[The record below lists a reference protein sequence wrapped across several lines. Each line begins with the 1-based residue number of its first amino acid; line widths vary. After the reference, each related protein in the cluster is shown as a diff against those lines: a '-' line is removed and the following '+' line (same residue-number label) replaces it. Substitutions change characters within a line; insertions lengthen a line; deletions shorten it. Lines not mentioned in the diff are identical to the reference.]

1 MEQREW
7 ADKVHSVKTK
17 VQQRALA
24 GERYRGVW
32 ETFHRLI
39 RGSTAMPRYSSD
51 HVPKLKLY
59 STGPDPTTPKPLLA
73 GIARLYQGLGVSALR
88 SITTH
93 GLLWTFFD
101 IVSNYIDGLPDGLKR

>member
-1 MEQREW
+1 VKRIERADQ
-7 ADKVHSVKTK
+7 ADKAISVKTK

-24 GERYRGVW
+24 GERYRGPF
-32 ETFHRLI
+32 ETLYRLI
-39 RGSTAMPRYSSD
+39 RGEAILFDFLSPIQIP
-51 HVPKLKLY
+51 VP
-59 STGPDPTTPKPLLA
+59 GPDPKAPKPLVA

-101 IVSNYIDGLPDGLKR
+101 IVSNYIDGLPGGPER

>member
-1 MEQREW
+1 M
-7 ADKVHSVKTK
+7 KTK

-32 ETFHRLI
+32 ETLHRLV
-39 RGSTAMPRYSSD
+39 RGTPPVSTAAVSRSLND
-51 HVPKLKLY
+51 L
-59 STGPDPTTPKPLLA
+59 TGPDPNAPKPILA
-73 GIARLYQGLGVSALR
+73 GVARIYRGLGVSAVR

-101 IVSNYIDGLPDGLKR
+101 IVANYIDALPQPEEG